1 MPTLIEHAD
10 PRTQLD
16 TPLTPTQQHRLLM
29 KPLRGKNRVPRSF
42 REDIERVYLALD
54 GSRGLWEWAKQ
65 NPDAFYPLILKIAS
79 QYEMK
84 ETDVGKD
91 PIRVIVYGP
100 ASTAPLEMTASAGR
114 DGTSVSE

>member
-16 TPLTPTQQHRLLM
+16 MPLTPTQQHRLLM

-100 ASTAPLEMTASAGR
+100 ASTAPAGR
-114 DGTSVSE
+114 DGTSIPPVIDMGS